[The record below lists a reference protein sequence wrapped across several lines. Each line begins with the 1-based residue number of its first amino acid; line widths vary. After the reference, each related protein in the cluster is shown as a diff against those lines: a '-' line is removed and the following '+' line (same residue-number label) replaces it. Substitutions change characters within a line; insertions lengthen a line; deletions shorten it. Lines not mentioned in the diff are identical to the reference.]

1 MGTTNSTRFRVVVR
15 RSGSRSRRVLEVL
28 APAPLAAALE
38 AFGRISG
45 SAVEVVDVATVS
57 EAGTR
62 SLTVAIESRSGERY
76 RVLVE
81 EAPPE
86 ERCPDV
92 T

>member
-45 SAVEVVDVATVS
+45 SVVEVVDVATVS
-57 EAGTR
+57 EAGR
-62 SLTVAIESRSGERY
+62 RGLTVAIEARSGERY

-81 EAPPE
+81 EVPAE
-86 ERCPDV
+86 ERGPGV
-92 T
+92 R